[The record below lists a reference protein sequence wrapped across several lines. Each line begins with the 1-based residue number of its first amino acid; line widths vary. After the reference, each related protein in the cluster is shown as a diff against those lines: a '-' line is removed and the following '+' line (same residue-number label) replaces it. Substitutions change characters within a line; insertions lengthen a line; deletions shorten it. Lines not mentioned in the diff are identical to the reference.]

1 MQGVESHRSNCKDCI
16 EQLAERYRTIGELIT
31 ITSNSGSHNNFRRL
45 IIDNIISLLE
55 RVYCARFIRGESIER
70 YPTTKEHRSNIVLDD
85 VPLAVLKFSRVIK
98 IIADY

>member
-1 MQGVESHRSNCKDCI
+1 LNCKDCV
-16 EQLAERYRTIGELIT
+16 EQLVERYRTIAELIT
-31 ITSNSGSHNNFRRL
+31 ITSGSHNNFRRL
-45 IIDNIISLLE
+45 IIENIISLLE

-70 YPTTKEHRSNIVLDD
+70 YLITKEHRSKYRAFDD